1 MYCNIFKEDFDGI
14 PLISLTEEFNV
25 WNLEPEPRCLSP
37 NLNVSLP
44 QVNIFKVIIKYI
56 TPVNHVSDYK
66 FFVCAFKSHRA

>member
-1 MYCNIFKEDFDGI
+1 MITKMSQSFKTICFNHI
-14 PLISLTEEFNV
+14 FNV